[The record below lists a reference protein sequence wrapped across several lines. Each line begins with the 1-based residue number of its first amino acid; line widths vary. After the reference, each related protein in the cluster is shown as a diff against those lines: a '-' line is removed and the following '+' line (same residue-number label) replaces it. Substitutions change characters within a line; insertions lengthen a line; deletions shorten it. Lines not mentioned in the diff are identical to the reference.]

1 MDVLIEGARALG
13 IELDSDQARAF
24 RVYADELLAWNA
36 KFNLTAIT
44 NRAEID
50 RKHFLDSLAALP
62 LITPLF
68 PAPGSGPSGSA
79 RSAPI
84 GANEGA
90 QSTPG
95 VDTHTD
101 STGAVLASPA
111 ASAPIGLRV
120 LDVGAGAGLP
130 AVPLKL
136 VCPAWRV
143 TLLEAT
149 RKKCD
154 FLEHLAIVLPLR
166 ATRVLWGRAE
176 SAGRL
181 PVEREQYDLVLARA
195 VAELDVLAEY
205 MLPFARVGGY
215 CLAWKG
221 DAAEEVR
228 AAAHAIELLGGRLS
242 AVYAVR
248 VPGVDAARSI
258 VLIEKVAPTPEAY
271 PRREGVPAKRPLR

>member
-1 MDVLIEGARALG
+1 VGVGLCSVMMQPPIIEGARALG

-44 NRAEID
+44 ERGEID
-50 RKHFLDSLAALP
+50 RKHFLDSLSALP
-62 LITPLF
+62 LILPLF
-68 PAPGSGPSGSA
+68 PSPGAMLVDPAGAAHTGSD
-79 RSAPI
+79 SA
-84 GANEGA
+84 ATA
-90 QSTPG
+90 
-95 VDTHTD
+95 
-101 STGAVLASPA
+101 
-111 ASAPIGLRV
+111 GLRV
-120 LDVGAGAGLP
+120 LDVGAGAGFP

-136 VCPAWRV
+136 ACPAWHV

-166 ATRVLWGRAE
+166 ETRVLWGRAE
-176 SAGRL
+176 SAARA
-181 PVEREQYDLVLARA
+181 PAEREQYDLVLARA

-205 MLPFARVGGY
+205 MLPFARLGGY

-221 DAAEEVR
+221 EASEEVR

-242 AVYAVR
+242 GVHAVR

-258 VLIEKVAPTPEAY
+258 VVIEKVAPTPEAY